1 MKLVRRTTK
10 IYILRER
17 KSLKQHGIYVT
28 EYLTKLNKEVFNS
41 VRLKLRDDMEST
53 WTRGEKFFYKTRD
66 GGMHHMMYSNY
77 NDWLNLP
84 WPAGGGRHR

>member
-1 MKLVRRTTK
+1 MIK
-10 IYILRER
+10 ER

-28 EYLTKLNKEVFNS
+28 EDLTKLNQAVFNS

-53 WTRGEKFFYKTRD
+53 WTRDVKIFYKTRD
-66 GGMHHMMYSNY
+66 GDMHHMTYSNY
-77 NDWLNLP
+77 NDWLSLP